1 MFSNFKRWATIGGA
15 IAALAIGLVAVG
27 VMGTLNADTPDPT
40 TNDTARLLGYM
51 WADGSYDEAT
61 QSWDLTGPSGG
72 GPLIEELVNRHG
84 GEWIDQVQLIF
95 RLPAPYDW
103 ADWKDSLPNDDDRV
117 RDAVQNPHF
126 LAAVLEGEG
135 SVAGLIYDQ
144 STCCTPGFTQGR
156 LTDMSRLLS
165 TLGYE
170 TATITQ
176 FTDVD
181 SGRINIA
188 ASEFAELRSQHQF
201 VCTVQELSL
210 IHI

>member
-1 MFSNFKRWATIGGA
+1 MFSNFKRWAAIGGA

-95 RLPAPYDW
+95 RLPAPYD
-103 ADWKDSLPNDDDRV
+103 
-117 RDAVQNPHF
+117 
-126 LAAVLEGEG
+126 
-135 SVAGLIYDQ
+135 
-144 STCCTPGFTQGR
+144 
-156 LTDMSRLLS
+156 
-165 TLGYE
+165 
-170 TATITQ
+170 
-176 FTDVD
+176 
-181 SGRINIA
+181 
-188 ASEFAELRSQHQF
+188 
-201 VCTVQELSL
+201 LSL